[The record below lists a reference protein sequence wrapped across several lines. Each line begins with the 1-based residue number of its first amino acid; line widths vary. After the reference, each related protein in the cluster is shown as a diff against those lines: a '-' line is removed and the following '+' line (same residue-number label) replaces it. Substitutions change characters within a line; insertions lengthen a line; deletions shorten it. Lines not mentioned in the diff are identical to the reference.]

1 MKGNTFQ
8 DLVRLVDQLRGPD
21 GCPWDR
27 QQSFDSLK
35 PMLLEEAYEVLEA
48 MDNHDNKAFCDE
60 LGDLLFQIVFLSQMA
75 EKEGF
80 FDIED
85 VISEV
90 LNKMIRRHPHVFG
103 EDEVN
108 DSDQVLES
116 WEAIKRKERTD
127 KIKTENSKIQ
137 SNSILGHLPTL
148 PALLMAHKV
157 TSKVSR
163 VGFNWNKFD
172 EILLKLE
179 EEIGELKEA
188 MKCPNNIQQRV
199 KVEEEIGD
207 LLFVMVN
214 IARFLK
220 IDPETALR
228 KTNYKF
234 IQRFQFVEESLR
246 KVGKNF
252 KESSI
257 EEMEQFWQKA
267 KSGEQVK

>member
-1 MKGNTFQ
+1 MKGDKFPN
-8 DLVRLVDQLRGPD
+8 LVRLVDQLRGPD

-27 QQSFDSLK
+27 QQSFDTLK

-48 MDNHDNKAFCDE
+48 MDTNDNEALCDE

-75 EKEGF
+75 ETEGI

-103 EDEVN
+103 KDKAIN
-108 DSDQVLES
+108 SDQVLES
-116 WEAIKRKERTD
+116 WEAIKRKE
-127 KIKTENSKIQ
+127 KINKVKTGNSKLQ
-137 SNSILGHLPTL
+137 VDSILEHLPAL
-148 PALLMAHKV
+148 PALLMAHKL

-163 VGFNWNKFD
+163 VGFDWNKFD
-172 EILLKLE
+172 EILLKLQ
-179 EEIGELKEA
+179 EEINELKEA
-188 MKCPNNIQQRV
+188 VECSSDSEQRV

-207 LLFVMVN
+207 LFFVMVN

-220 IDPETALR
+220 VDPETALR

-234 IQRFQFVEESLR
+234 VQRFQFVEESLR
-246 KVGKNF
+246 KAGKNF
-252 KESSI
+252 KDSSI
-257 EEMEQFWQKA
+257 KEMEQFWQEA
-267 KSGEQVK
+267 KRAK